1 MCAFPPLVS
10 CKKTRQAPNVKFTA
24 LNKSETNITLLLP
37 RYNLCHNKYTPLCPQ
52 RKCLHRKKIKLTTMY
67 SKTFKIRVPLILR
80 LTSLLEL
87 SLNILSLVLLRMY
100 LEQIFTVSLPKL
112 LCKVTPQVDINILS
126 VRTIIMGYHL
136 LTNPVFLLALNKK
149 NQKDSSQTQLT
160 PRVLIAKAQLQCIHS
175 I

>member
-1 MCAFPPLVS
+1 MPSHLWFPAKRPDKHQMLS
-10 CKKTRQAPNVKFTA
+10 LQYQTSQRQTLHGYYQDTTFAI
-24 LNKSETNITLLLP
+24 TN
-37 RYNLCHNKYTPLCPQ
+37 TPLYAT
-52 RKCLHRKKIKLTTMY
+52 KENAFTGKKIKLTTMY

-126 VRTIIMGYHL
+126 VRNIIMGYHL
-136 LTNPVFLLALNKK
+136 LINPVFLLALNKK
-149 NQKDSSQTQLT
+149 NQKDSSQTQ
-160 PRVLIAKAQLQCIHS
+160 PQGF
-175 I
+175 